1 MENTKQQDALIHYL
15 LFLFKNWYVIYN
27 KDNSKRFKRKKQ
39 YPKADKT
46 SNYNQFTYW
55 AESEWKDMGDKESM
69 TFSGMIGYGLRAVI
83 SGSVSVEDLYRSD
96 QNILTGETTYLT

>member
-1 MENTKQQDALIHYL
+1 
-15 LFLFKNWYVIYN
+15 
-27 KDNSKRFKRKKQ
+27 
-39 YPKADKT
+39 
-46 SNYNQFTYW
+46 
-55 AESEWKDMGDKESM
+55 MGDKESM